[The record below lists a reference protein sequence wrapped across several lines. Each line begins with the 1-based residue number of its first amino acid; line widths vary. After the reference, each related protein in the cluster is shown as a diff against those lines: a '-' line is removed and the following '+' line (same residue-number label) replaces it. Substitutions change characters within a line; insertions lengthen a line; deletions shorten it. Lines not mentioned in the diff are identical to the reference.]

1 MLFKMSPNL
10 VTLSLTYIL
19 SLYISLH
26 TLYLTQLLSL
36 SHPLIKSRLEQNL
49 VRERERESVC
59 VTCTAGQSV
68 SVSIQ

>member
-49 VRERERESVC
+49 VRERESVC